1 MDRQHCILKN
11 LADTL
16 GAAENGFGQPNGL
29 AIWATEIYCE
39 LADTLQSIQNGVG
52 QSCRATHEN
61 AVETLKE
68 LRETYNYPILMKF
81 TYYLQV
87 IVQLSNDLTLIES
100 NIKELNDEN
109 K

>member
-1 MDRQHCILKN
+1 MKRDYIIEN
-11 LADTL
+11 LAETL
-16 GAAENGFGQPNGL
+16 KSAEIGFGQSNGL

-100 NIKELNDEN
+100 NIKALNDEN